1 VSFARNAEEIALPF
15 HMFIIFTFY
24 GSHQRYL

>member
-1 VSFARNAEEIALPF
+1 VSFARNAEEIALPV
-15 HMFIIFTFY
+15 HIFFLHS